1 MLNFIKII
9 AHFKK
14 MMARMLSFYL
24 SPWHDK
30 ATDSIDEKDVKNY
43 FWVMHRIACYPSVDF
58 GSTMD
63 RP

>member
-1 MLNFIKII
+1 
-9 AHFKK
+9 